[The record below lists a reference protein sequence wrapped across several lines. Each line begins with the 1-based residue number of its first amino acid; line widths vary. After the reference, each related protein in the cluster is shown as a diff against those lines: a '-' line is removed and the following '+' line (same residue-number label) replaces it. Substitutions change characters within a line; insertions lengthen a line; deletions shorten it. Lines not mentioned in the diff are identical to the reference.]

1 MIPSG
6 ALAVSDP
13 VEIDLRGKGKDVLTV
28 SIYLE
33 KGQNGL
39 SITSHPGSRTTSWFA
54 PGNKVKE
61 ANITGAGTLSAA
73 HWYVDVVFSPRLCG

>member
-1 MIPSG
+1 VIPSG